1 MWTQGRWFPKHIAK
15 VLWKQERMT
24 TEDIKSENTKFG
36 SNGLSK
42 YNLHQRKPLGASVVV
57 NPNMKAI
64 FPEQNEWL
72 MGSAAHL
79 SRDRTPENLVW
90 PRSKYIWEFLFVGV
104 A

>member
-1 MWTQGRWFPKHIAK
+1 
-15 VLWKQERMT
+15 MT

-64 FPEQNEWL
+64 FPEQNE
-72 MGSAAHL
+72 
-79 SRDRTPENLVW
+79 
-90 PRSKYIWEFLFVGV
+90 
-104 A
+104 